1 MWNEEEIGL
10 PPMDREK
17 LLAMLSAVEASCPP
31 LSWDTIPDLDPEAVA
46 ALNKEMEEIRGRF
59 KERQMVVVGS
69 GVQIGK
75 AAATALVFDPETKFA
90 DEIASLPM
98 TGDYFF
104 GNIQEIGIPDWKR
117 SKLKIV
123 KGRGHNKH
131 KSKKK

>member
-1 MWNEEEIGL
+1 MWNEEEIRL

-46 ALNKEMEEIRGRF
+46 ALNKEMEEIRDRF
-59 KERQMVVVGS
+59 KEHQIAIIGGGTLVGKS
-69 GVQIGK
+69 
-75 AAATALVFDPETKFA
+75 AAAALIGDLETKFS
-90 DEIASLPM
+90 DEIAALPM

-117 SKLKIV
+117 SKMKIV

-131 KSKKK
+131 KGKKK